1 MRFKSINQVAV
12 RRNKKLTG
20 TDNYLY
26 IMNLLTPQSTKIL
39 LFICVVIVN
48 TLATTINAQSI
59 QSGSFKLNNKTINY
73 QIEVLTEGLNFPWS
87 LDFLPDGSIVISER
101 VGNLKIYKSGKL
113 SQSLDGLPDIYV
125 KSQGGLFDVL
135 ADPEF
140 ATNKTIYL
148 SFAHGTPDANT
159 TKIISAQLSAT
170 AISNL
175 KDIFTVSPQKDTPV
189 HYGGRMALLPDKT
202 LLLTTGDGFDYREK
216 AQDLGGLLGKIV
228 RIHLDGT
235 PPENNPFVGNTKARD
250 EIYSYGH
257 RNPQAILYDPQR
269 EKIIMHEHGPAGGDE
284 INIIEP
290 GKNYGWPVITHGRD
304 YSGASISPFTEYQDM
319 QQPLLHWTPSIA
331 PSGMAV
337 YYGEQFPELNGDLLV
352 GALVER
358 EVRLVVLEN
367 SKPVEQISLFKN
379 LNQRIRD
386 VRLGPEGAIYLLTD
400 SDNGQLIRVTRAA
413 KSE

>member
-1 MRFKSINQVAV
+1 MAFL
-12 RRNKKLTG
+12 RNKLITG

-26 IMNLLTPQSTKIL
+26 TMNLHITQSTKIL
-39 LFICVVIVN
+39 LFIGFVIVN
-48 TLATTINAQSI
+48 TLTTTVNAQSI

-87 LDFLPDGSIVISER
+87 LDFLPDGSIIISER
-101 VGNLKIYKSGKL
+101 VGNLKIYKQGQL

-135 ADPEF
+135 AHPDF

-159 TKIISAQLSAT
+159 TKIISAQLNAT
-170 AISNL
+170 GISNL
-175 KDIFTVSPQKDTPV
+175 KDIFAVSPQKDTPV
-189 HYGGRMALLPDKT
+189 HYGGRMTLMPDQT

-235 PPENNPFVGNTKARD
+235 PPENNPFVGNAKARD

-257 RNPQAILYDPQR
+257 RNPQAILYDSQR
-269 EKIIMHEHGPAGGDE
+269 QKIVMHEHGPAGGDE

-337 YYGEQFPELNGDLLV
+337 YYGEQFPELNGALLV

-358 EVRLVVLEN
+358 EVRLVMLEN

-386 VRLGPEGAIYLLTD
+386 VRLGPQGAIYLLTD
-400 SDNGQLIRVTRAA
+400 SDNGQLIKVTRAEQ
-413 KSE
+413 SE